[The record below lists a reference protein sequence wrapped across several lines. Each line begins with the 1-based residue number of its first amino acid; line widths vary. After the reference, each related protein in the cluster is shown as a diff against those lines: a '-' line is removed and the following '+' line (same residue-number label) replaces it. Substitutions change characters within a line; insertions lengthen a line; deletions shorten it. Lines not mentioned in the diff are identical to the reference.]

1 MDYRLTQLESELN
14 RLQADCA
21 RMNVLLESLQN
32 RKHIDSTDVAFLAAL
47 IMMLTFSSWLF
58 FSVG

>member
-32 RKHIDSTDVAFLAAL
+32 RKHDSSDVAFLAAL